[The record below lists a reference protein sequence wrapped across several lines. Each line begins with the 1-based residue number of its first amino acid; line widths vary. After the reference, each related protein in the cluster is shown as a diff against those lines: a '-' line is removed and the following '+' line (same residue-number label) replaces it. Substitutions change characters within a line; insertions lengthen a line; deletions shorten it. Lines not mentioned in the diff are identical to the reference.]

1 MALSRYI
8 ARRLVITVATL
19 ALISVLIFL
28 VVEVLPGDVARLRVG
43 QFATAE
49 SIEHARRELGLDR
62 SLPAR
67 YGDWMRRFATGDW
80 GDSWRLQIP
89 IRPLVL
95 ERLANSAILAG
106 LALAVIVPV
115 SFLGGIVAAMK
126 RNKLADRVL
135 TIGGMFG
142 IAVPEFVSS
151 MFLILAF
158 SLWLPVFPSSSLVPE
173 GAPFVDHVKAFVLPV
188 TALTLVLFGYISRM
202 VRASMIEE
210 LLSSYTRTA
219 VLKGLSR
226 RQVVFKHVLRNA
238 LLPSI
243 TVVANQVSWLVGG
256 LVVVENVFNYPGIGQ
271 LLLRSGLSQDVPLL
285 EVTVLITAAILML
298 SNLVADL
305 LYGVA
310 NPRVRVQGPG
320 A

>member
-67 YGDWMRRFATGDW
+67 YGDWIRRFATGDW

-238 LLPSI
+238 LPLDHCRREP
-243 TVVANQVSWLVGG
+243 G
-256 LVVVENVFNYPGIGQ
+256 LVACRRARRRRERLQ
-271 LLLRSGLSQDVPLL
+271 LPRYRPAPPPIRAFTGRPAFRGDRAHHRRNPYALEPCSGSPLR
-285 EVTVLITAAILML
+285 
-298 SNLVADL
+298 
-305 LYGVA
+305 
-310 NPRVRVQGPG
+310 RR
-320 A
+320 